1 MVKLWST
8 RHNVAS
14 IQKRGSTYRA
24 RVIRR
29 GYPTQS
35 KTFNTRIEA
44 AKWARSIESQIDQG
58 SFKDMERQSTRIPD
72 ETLLFSDAANQYI
85 QTHSIHKKNYRSES
99 GILRLLA
106 KRWELKTA
114 YEVDKHAVVALR
126 NELVRLGRSGDTI
139 NHYFSAISKL
149 YQMLADELSLNIG
162 NPIKEIKRMPP
173 SKGRNT
179 RLTGAAEAL
188 FLECCGQTHPPCLL
202 NVVKLAI
209 ETGMRRGELMNIHWS
224 DVDLE
229 YRRIYLHKTKN
240 GESRQVPL
248 TLKAVAI
255 VNSLKSQ
262 EITSERIFTCSLPS
276 LRKGFNKARLKALDQ
291 WSEHGKN
298 PFVDLRFHDL
308 RHEALSRLSDAG
320 LNVIELAHISGHKTL
335 SMLKRY
341 THPSH
346 QAIFYKLDR

>member
-1 MVKLWST
+1 M
-8 RHNVAS
+8 AS

-44 AKWARSIESQIDQG
+44 TKWARSIEAQIDEGTFNHTKQ
-58 SFKDMERQSTRIPD
+58 QSTRILD
-72 ETLLFSDAANQYI
+72 ETPLFSDAANQYI
-85 QTHSIHKKNYRSES
+85 ETHSIHKKNYRSES
-99 GILRLLA
+99 GILKTLA
-106 KRWELKTA
+106 KRWILKTVH
-114 YEVDKHAVVALR
+114 EVNKQDVIVLR
-126 NELVRLGRSGDTI
+126 NELVALGRSGDTI
-139 NHYFSAISKL
+139 NHYFNAISKL
-149 YQMLADELSLNIG
+149 YQMLAEELSLDVS
-162 NPIKEIKRMPP
+162 NPIRAIKRMPP
-173 SKGRNT
+173 CKGRNT
-179 RLTGAAEAL
+179 RLTGMAETI
-188 FLECCGQTHPPCLL
+188 FLECCRQTNPPDLF
-202 NVVKLAI
+202 NIVRLAI
-209 ETGMRRGELMNIHWS
+209 ETGMRRGELMNVQWL

-248 TLKAVAI
+248 TLKAIEIITA
-255 VNSLKSQ
+255 LKLQ
-262 EITSERIFTCSLPS
+262 ESTSDKIFFCSLPS
-276 LRKGFNKARLKALDQ
+276 LRKGFHKARIRALGK
-291 WSEHGKN
+291 WTGHGKN
-298 PFVDLRFHDL
+298 PFEDLRFHDL

-346 QAIFYKLDR
+346 QAIFDKLDKCL